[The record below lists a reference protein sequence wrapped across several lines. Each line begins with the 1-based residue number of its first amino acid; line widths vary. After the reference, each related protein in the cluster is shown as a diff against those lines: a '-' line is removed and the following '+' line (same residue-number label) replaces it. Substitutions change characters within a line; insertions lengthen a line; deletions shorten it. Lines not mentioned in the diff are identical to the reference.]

1 MTVFALK
8 LMAVL
13 LMLTDH
19 LGIVLYGHRA
29 VSYEIYHWMRT
40 LGRFAFPIYCFLL
53 AEGFRHLRKNPKR
66 LCGHLLLL
74 LALAVFSEPFF
85 DQLIS
90 HSFDSSTHQSVIFT
104 LLLGFGGL
112 CLSERYRNQPLLRF
126 AALLFAGALGRFL
139 HTDYGIAGVFLVFGC
154 YFYLELFAEREAWQR
169 LLGAFFL
176 ILIYLLF
183 YSWIHGGFG
192 GPKAVLVQFLTQG
205 DYLYSYLLLIP
216 ILAFYSGKLGYRNTF
231 LHRCYQCFYPAHLA
245 ALFLLGRLL

>member
-74 LALAVFSEPFF
+74 LALAVFSGCWGSEG
-85 DQLIS
+85 S
-90 HSFDSSTHQSVIFT
+90 ASQSVTGIS
-104 LLLGFGGL
+104 L
-112 CLSERYRNQPLLRF
+112 CFASLRCCLQGPWDAF
-126 AALLFAGALGRFL
+126 CTRITESPGSSWSLAAISIWSFSR
-139 HTDYGIAGVFLVFGC
+139 
-154 YFYLELFAEREAWQR
+154 
-169 LLGAFFL
+169 
-176 ILIYLLF
+176 
-183 YSWIHGGFG
+183 
-192 GPKAVLVQFLTQG
+192 
-205 DYLYSYLLLIP
+205 
-216 ILAFYSGKLGYRNTF
+216 SGKPGNGCWVLSS
-231 LHRCYQCFYPAHLA
+231 
-245 ALFLLGRLL
+245 